1 MINRRSFLG
10 VGVGLRLGLGKDGS
24 IDGPIRSPRS
34 EQDQYEQTL
43 AETDRLELV
52 GIPRSWAV
60 VRQGFLPLSPERVVI
75 MRPTDDQWLGDLGSP
90 WKCTRADHVVRD
102 RIAERISREE
112 RNWTARVTP
121 EKLSLI
127 VRMTRY
133 VTDHYRMP
141 ACLEPWAESFTHRE
155 LLGCSVIPYC
165 AAIPDWTQTA
175 GARTQNGTVD
185 WWVFLFPDGLACW
198 ESILGLPVHIVAMP
212 IFSRPTNEVAG
223 IRIEVLAAIQNTL
236 MWATNHHGYTRLSR
250 MDRITACR
258 AINRYAAAC
267 LVNPAMQRPPARKN
281 GPRNCESP

>member
-1 MINRRSFLG
+1 MINRRNFLG
-10 VGVGLRLGLGKDGS
+10 AGVGLGLGLRRDGS
-24 IDGPIRSPRS
+24 VNKPIHSPRS
-34 EQDQYEQTL
+34 DQDKYEQTL

-60 VRQGFLPLSPERVVI
+60 VRQGFLPLSPERVVV
-75 MRPTDDQWLGDLGSP
+75 MRPTNSRWLGDPGSP

-112 RNWTARVTP
+112 RNWTAKVTP

-133 VTDHYRMP
+133 ITDHYRMQ

-155 LLGCSVIPYC
+155 LLGPSEIPYC
-165 AAIPDWTQTA
+165 AAIPDWRQTT

-185 WWVFLFPDGLACW
+185 WWVFLFPDGLASW
-198 ESILGLPVHIVAMP
+198 SVFGLPVHIVAMP
-212 IFSRPTNEVAG
+212 IFSRPTDAVMG
-223 IRIEVLAAIQNTL
+223 IRIDVLATIQNTF
-236 MWATNHHGYTRLSR
+236 MWATTHHGYAQLSR

-258 AINRYAAAC
+258 AINRYAAEC
-267 LVNPAMQRPPARKN
+267 LVNPAMERPPAQKN
-281 GPRNCESP
+281 GSRNPESP

>member
-10 VGVGLRLGLGKDGS
+10 AGVALGLGIGNNDPANGQNCHAYG
-24 IDGPIRSPRS
+24 D
-34 EQDQYEQTL
+34 QDEYERTL
-43 AETDRLELV
+43 AQTDRLELV
-52 GIPRSWAV
+52 GVPRTWSV
-60 VRQGFLPLSPERVVI
+60 VLEAFLPLSPERVVI
-75 MRPTDDQWLGDLGSP
+75 MRPTDSRWLGDPGSP

-102 RIAERISREE
+102 RIAEKVARE
-112 RNWTARVTP
+112 RNWTAEVTP

-133 VTDHYRMP
+133 LTDHYRMP

-155 LLGCSVIPYC
+155 LLGCSDIPYC
-165 AAIPDWTQTA
+165 AAIPDWRQTA

-185 WWVFLFPDGLACW
+185 WWAFLFPDGLACW
-198 ESILGLPVHIVAMP
+198 SFLGLPVHIVAMP
-212 IFSRPTNEVAG
+212 IFSRPTDEAAG
-223 IRIEVLAAIQNTL
+223 IRIDVLRTIQNTF

-267 LVNPAMQRPPARKN
+267 LVNPAMERPPARKN
-281 GPRNCESP
+281 GSGKCESL